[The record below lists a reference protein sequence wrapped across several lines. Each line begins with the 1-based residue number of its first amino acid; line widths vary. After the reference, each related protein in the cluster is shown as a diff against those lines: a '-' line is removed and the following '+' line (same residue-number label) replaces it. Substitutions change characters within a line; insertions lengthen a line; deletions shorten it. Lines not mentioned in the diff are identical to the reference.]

1 MKQDR
6 DDPRED
12 TRKANRRVAAPKN
25 KMEEETRMKELI
37 QGILDSSSQPTALI
51 DEEGMIIAFNT
62 SGARQLGYE
71 LRDMLGRCIYDFLP
85 SSVREKRRR
94 HFEEVFRTGEPKRF
108 GDQREGRWIESSLHP
123 VKNEAGRTTRIL
135 IHGNDI
141 TERKRAVLALKESE
155 ERFAAFMDNSPSI
168 AWIKD
173 ADGRIVYLNKTYE
186 ETFGVR
192 LADYTG
198 KTDNDLWPRLTAELF
213 RKNDLEVLNNPGKTI
228 QVLEETVSSIGER
241 QYWFC
246 NKFQLLDS
254 AGHKYVAGIGVDM
267 TEHKL
272 AKDYLARALQRLD
285 IQMNNGP
292 VAVVELDPQLRVTR
306 WSKEA
311 TRLFGWTSDEA
322 MGRSIYDL
330 KLAGEEDAYGV
341 DKIVAELKTDK
352 YVSLGIAR
360 PNCSKDGSM
369 VYCEWY
375 NSAIHDEEGRL
386 ESTLSLIVDVTE
398 RKKMEDQL
406 RKSRD
411 ELEQKVA
418 ERTME
423 LRKSK
428 EELEVKSATLQETN
442 IGLKVLLQQI
452 AEDKKDLEDR
462 FASNIRRL
470 VLPYLNKIKKGNLDP
485 RQTASINII
494 ETNLNQI
501 VTPLLQSLAQ
511 FGFTPR
517 EAQIAALIKDGKTSK
532 EIGEI
537 IGVAPSAIDTYRN
550 KIRRKLRLNNK
561 KINLQAHLQS
571 IK

>member
-6 DDPRED
+6 DDPGED

-108 GDQREGRWIESSLHP
+108 EDQREGRWIESSLHP

-186 ETFGVR
+186 KAFGIG
-192 LADYTG
+192 LADCLG
-198 KTDNDLWPRLTAELF
+198 KTDDELWPRQTAETF
-213 RKNDLEVLNNPGKTI
+213 RKNDLEVLDHPGKTI
-228 QVLEETVSSIGER
+228 QVTEVTVGSTGRR

-246 NKFQLLDS
+246 SKFHLSDS
-254 AGHKYVAGIGVDM
+254 AGHKYIGGVGVDM
-267 TEHKL
+267 TERKL
-272 AKDYLARALQRLD
+272 AKDELSRVVQLLEAH
-285 IQMNNGP
+285 MNNSP
-292 VAVVELDPQLRVTR
+292 MAVIEFDTAYRVTR
-306 WSKEA
+306 WSNGA
-311 TRLFGWTSDEA
+311 TRLFGWTSDEIV
-322 MGRSIYDL
+322 GRSIHDFEWVH
-330 KLAGEEDAYGV
+330 KEDIEIV
-341 DKIVAELKTDK
+341 DKVAADLRSGKN
-352 YVSLGIAR
+352 VSFGTANR
-360 PNCSKDGSM
+360 NYRKDGSI
-369 VYCEWY
+369 VCCEWY
-375 NSAIHDEEGRL
+375 NSAIHDAKGNL
-386 ESTLSLIVDVTE
+386 MSILSLALDVTE
-398 RKKMEDQL
+398 RKKMEEEL
-406 RKSRD
+406 RRSHD
-411 ELEQKVA
+411 ELEQRIS

-423 LRKSK
+423 LSKSK

-442 IGLKVLLQQI
+442 IALKVLLQQI

-470 VLPYLNKIKKGNLDP
+470 VLPYLHKIKKGTLDS
-485 RQTASINII
+485 RQSACISII

-550 KIRRKLRLNNK
+550 KIRRKLKLNNK
-561 KINLQAHLQS
+561 KINLQTHLQS